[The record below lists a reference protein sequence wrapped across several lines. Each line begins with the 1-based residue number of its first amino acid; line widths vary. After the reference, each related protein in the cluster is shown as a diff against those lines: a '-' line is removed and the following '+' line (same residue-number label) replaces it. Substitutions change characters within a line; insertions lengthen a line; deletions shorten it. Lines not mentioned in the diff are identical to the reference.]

1 MSNKTTTNL
10 DELIDQERRRASER
24 IAKLKRA
31 AATEQRRIDEKVI
44 NLLRDQSPDLYDRL
58 SEEAVDTLEAEKA
71 KRSRRAKKAAS
82 SSGSANDWTASQ
94 SVDPEHEEAAPWNG

>member
-10 DELIDQERRRASER
+10 DELIEQERRRASER

-31 AATEQRRIDEKVI
+31 AAAEQRRIDGKVI
-44 NLLRDQSPDLYDRL
+44 DLLRDQSPDLYDRL
-58 SEEAVDTLEAEKA
+58 SQEEADALEAEKA

-82 SSGSANDWTASQ
+82 SSGLENDGTASH

>member
-1 MSNKTTTNL
+1 MSNKTKTNL

-31 AATEQRRIDEKVI
+31 AAAEQRRIDGKVI
-44 NLLRDQSPDLYDRL
+44 DLLRDQNPDLYDRL
-58 SEEAVDTLEAEKA
+58 SHEASEGLVEEKTR
-71 KRSRRAKKAAS
+71 RSRRAKKAAS
-82 SSGSANDWTASQ
+82 SSGSANDGTASQ